1 GSSREPPEIE
11 GLANTAR
18 TAVQQAVRLVADC
31 FTAIGGDNLHHRVA
45 SPPPRY
51 SVHPPPLPSPDS
63 PQLMPARNK
72 THPPPTPTLLLSPV
86 ALIGSQERSHCANYR
101 PGACV

>member
-1 GSSREPPEIE
+1 MIGSSPATVTLVATLFTGQTPSRKGGANHWNSRENSDLQGRRRSSREPPEIE

-45 SPPPRY
+45 SPPARY
-51 SVHPPPLPSPDS
+51 SVHPRRLPSPDS
-63 PQLMPARNK
+63 P
-72 THPPPTPTLLLSPV
+72 
-86 ALIGSQERSHCANYR
+86 
-101 PGACV
+101 